1 MACLMSCA
9 KFYLEIQDCT
19 DGENPLTMARL
30 ENSIIEFKH
39 CTKADQ
45 NDALDELTQSFK
57 TRSENQ
63 VISSI
68 QHLSALETTFP
79 LKNKTKS

>member
-1 MACLMSCA
+1 MKCA
-9 KFYLEIQDCT
+9 QFYLEIQDCT

-30 ENSIIEFKH
+30 EKSIIEFKH

-57 TRSENQ
+57 TRNENQ
-63 VISSI
+63 VMDSI
-68 QHLSALETTFP
+68 EHLFALETTFP